1 MVCLS
6 CTLKAD
12 EGIPGKQQIDM
23 KMLALKRSM
32 GFVEFWGNGDTRDA
46 EISVRGVGKCGKV

>member
-1 MVCLS
+1 LS